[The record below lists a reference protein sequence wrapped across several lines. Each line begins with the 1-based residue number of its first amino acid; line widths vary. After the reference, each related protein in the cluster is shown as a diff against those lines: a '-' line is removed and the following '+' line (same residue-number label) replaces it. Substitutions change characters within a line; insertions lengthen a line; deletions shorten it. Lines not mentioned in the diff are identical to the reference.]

1 MTLQHSIFTATSQ
14 EIQAQFNSSHV
25 CAVSTQQ

>member
-1 MTLQHSIFTATSQ
+1 MFSEISQ
-14 EIQAQFNSSHV
+14 LCFVKSTHV

>member
-1 MTLQHSIFTATSQ
+1 MFSEISQ
-14 EIQAQFNSSHV
+14 LCFIKSTHV

>member
-1 MTLQHSIFTATSQ
+1 M
-14 EIQAQFNSSHV
+14 SSHV